1 MVLTMAQ
8 EAELLLSVLL
18 WLQWRDSTWH
28 YKGNTSVSR
37 LCDMY
42 GYCFHI

>member
-18 WLQWRDSTWH
+18 WLQWRDSIWH